1 MKITIKHRVTD
12 AILFEGDYETTQNT
26 VLEAL
31 RTGTNLS
38 GANLR
43 GANLS
48 GANLSEANL
57 REANLSEANLSGANL
72 NWANLRGANLRGA
85 NLSEANLSWANLSW
99 ANLRGAKIQN
109 GIEILLTPY
118 QLDCSDYFVFVW
130 DKHIRIG
137 CEFHSMDD
145 WFAFSDKAILA
156 MDGKSGLRWWKI
168 WKDPIQAICI
178 NTQRWIKE

>member
-38 GANLR
+38 G
-43 GANLS
+43 
-48 GANLSEANL
+48 
-57 REANLSEANLSGANL
+57 
-72 NWANLRGANLRGA
+72 ANLRGANLRGA